1 MGRVG
6 RVDGGSDTRIINR
19 GWGCD
24 RGGTRRYGAEART
37 RRRTRKRSRVLKNR
51 AYWDY
56 WGWGMGGLFKT
67 GGIYEGVEASNGC
80 EGVDEFE
87 VIHRLGNGG
96 HLGIEGEFGERRV
109 DKGH

>member
-1 MGRVG
+1 
-6 RVDGGSDTRIINR
+6 
-19 GWGCD
+19 
-24 RGGTRRYGAEART
+24 
-37 RRRTRKRSRVLKNR
+37 
-51 AYWDY
+51 
-56 WGWGMGGLFKT
+56 MGGLFKT